1 MPEVGQA
8 RDLFLLT
15 TKAEAVV
22 GGWARDNKKIF
33 VLSSNPR
40 KPEITLINKP
50 IDILQQ
56 YHNYFKSRCNG
67 HAFDLNISRDH
78 EKLNLP

>member
-1 MPEVGQA
+1 MAEVGQA
-8 RDLFLLT
+8 RDLFLMT
-15 TKAEAVV
+15 TIAETMG

-50 IDILQQ
+50 IDILQNN
-56 YHNYFKSRCNG
+56 YNYFKSRCNG
-67 HAFDLNISRDH
+67 HAFDLNISRHH